1 MKNYLLLW
9 ILLAAL
15 GAAVILVM
23 LEGWSVIPV
32 PGIFVVFISLA
43 IAAIVVANEL
53 RRPIPQ
59 EYYRKK
65 ALFPKIDERFL
76 FDTPPSGSVI
86 FGKDYHTEKTV
97 ASEVGHH
104 VLVCGST
111 GSGKTACSLLPSILN
126 YDGTGS
132 LQIIDIKSR
141 ELCYKSAD
149 INDPNTQIV
158 DLNLR
163 KPYVYGWDL
172 LYKLK
177 KDGTDT
183 EHEVLDI
190 IKEIAYVIVP
200 KSKAN
205 NAFWDDAA
213 RNEFIGL
220 FLYEYVYGEKRE
232 FIDIV
237 KSIMNTP
244 LEEHLET
251 ALNGAP
257 RDSLVASYLTSLASS
272 ADETLFSVD
281 LTLSQNLYHF
291 VSEDAVYFFRDNPK
305 RANPTALHKNGVKQY
320 LCVDEHKLDS
330 GYDKFINI
338 VMKQTLQELQSRT
351 TSGSYAHCTLIWDE
365 WQRLTDSGGSGAD
378 GGLRG
383 ATCSFLKTARSKHA
397 SVVLCAQ
404 NLDGFDKQQ
413 ILDIISN
420 VHYFYVLASNN
431 SQSFTTEVVTKMAG
445 TYYEKERSHSESK
458 GTSITTSFREKPILK
473 PEDLNCLGDDAILII
488 TNYGYARTNKEG
500 TAYYKTEPYKTKY
513 EKILSVNKVA
523 MEGA

>member
-1 MKNYLLLW
+1 MKNYVLLW
-9 ILLAAL
+9 VVLTILATVL
-15 GAAVILVM
+15 LV
-23 LEGWSVIPV
+23 LVLNGWSGFAV
-32 PGIFVVFISLA
+32 PGIVIVFIASIVTA
-43 IAAIVVANEL
+43 IIIANEI
-53 RRPIPQ
+53 RRPVPQ

-65 ALFPKIDERFL
+65 ALYPKIDDKFL
-76 FDTPPSGSVI
+76 FDTPPSGSII
-86 FGKDYHTEKTV
+86 FGKDIHTKKIV
-97 ASEVGHH
+97 ASTPGGH
-104 VLVCGST
+104 VFVIGGT
-111 GSGKTACSLLPSILN
+111 GSGKTAGSLLPSILN

-141 ELCYKSAD
+141 ELSYKSAD
-149 INDPNTQIV
+149 INDPSTQIV

-183 EHEVLDI
+183 EQAVLDVV
-190 IKEIAYVIVP
+190 KEIAYVIVP
-200 KSKAN
+200 KTKAS

-220 FLYEYVYGEKRE
+220 FLYEYIYGEKRE

-244 LEEHLET
+244 LQEHLEG
-251 ALNGAP
+251 ALNGSP

-272 ADETLFSVD
+272 AEETLFSVD
-281 LTLSQNLYHF
+281 LTLSQSLYPF

-305 RANPTALHKNGVKQY
+305 RANPTALHRNGVKQY

-330 GYDKFINI
+330 GYDRFINI
-338 VMKQTLQELQSRT
+338 LMKQTLQELQSRT
-351 TSGSYAHCTLIWDE
+351 TSGTYAPCTMIYDE
-365 WQRLTDSGGSGAD
+365 WARLSQSVPEIREVTA
-378 GGLRG
+378 
-383 ATCSFLKTARSKHA
+383 SFLMTGRSKHA

-404 NLDGFDKQQ
+404 NLDCFDKQQ
-413 ILDIISN
+413 ILNILSN
-420 VHYFYVLASNN
+420 INFTYVLNSNN
-431 SQSFTTEVVTKMAG
+431 PQSFTSEVVTKMAG

-458 GTSITTSFREKPILK
+458 GTSITTSFREKQIIK
-473 PEDLNCLGDDAILII
+473 AEDLNCLGSDAILII
-488 TNYGYARTNKEG
+488 TNYGYARTNKAA
-500 TAYYKTEPYKTKY
+500 TFYFKAEPWKSKY
-513 EKILSVNKVA
+513 EKILAANEVV

>member
-9 ILLAAL
+9 VVLTILATVLL
-15 GAAVILVM
+15 ILV
-23 LEGWSVIPV
+23 LNGWSGFAV
-32 PGIFVVFISLA
+32 PGIVVVFIASAVTA
-43 IAAIVVANEL
+43 IIIANEI
-53 RRPIPQ
+53 RRPVPQ

-65 ALFPKIDERFL
+65 ALYPKIDERFL
-76 FDTPPSGSVI
+76 SDTPSSGSII
-86 FGKDYHTEKTV
+86 FGKDYHTGKTV

-158 DLNLR
+158 DLNLQ

-232 FIDIV
+232 FIDVV

-244 LEEHLET
+244 LQEHLEQ

-272 ADETLFSVD
+272 AEETLFSVD
-281 LTLSQNLYHF
+281 LTLSQNLYPF
-291 VSEDAVYFFRDNPK
+291 VSEDAVFFFRDNPK

-330 GYDKFINI
+330 GYDKYVNI
-338 VMKQTLQELQSRT
+338 IMKQTLQELQSRT
-351 TSGSYAHCTLIWDE
+351 TSGSYAPCTLIWDE
-365 WQRLTDSGGSGAD
+365 FGRLSQSVNDIREVTS
-378 GGLRG
+378 
-383 ATCSFLKTARSKHA
+383 SFLKTGRSKHA
-397 SVVLCAQ
+397 SVVLCVQ

-420 VHYFYVLASNN
+420 IHYFYVLASNN

-458 GTSITTSFREKPILK
+458 GTSITTSFREKPVLK

-500 TAYYKTEPYKTKY
+500 TAYYKAEPYKTKY
-513 EKILSVNKVA
+513 EKILAVNKVA